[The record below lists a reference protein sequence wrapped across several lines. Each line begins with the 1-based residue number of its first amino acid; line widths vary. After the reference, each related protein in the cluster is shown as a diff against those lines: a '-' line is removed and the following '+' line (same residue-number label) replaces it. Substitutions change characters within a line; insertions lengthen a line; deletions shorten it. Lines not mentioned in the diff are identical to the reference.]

1 VPCGPTR
8 EAVQRRSVSI
18 IVAFVLITIL
28 LLVLL
33 NTKRWTGLVRGAR
46 GAKREL
52 EEEIK
57 HPED

>member
-1 VPCGPTR
+1 MGIV
-8 EAVQRRSVSI
+8 
-18 IVAFVLITIL
+18 VAFVLIAVL

-46 GAKREL
+46 GAKHEL

-57 HPED
+57 RPED

>member
-1 VPCGPTR
+1 MGIV
-8 EAVQRRSVSI
+8 
-18 IVAFVLITIL
+18 VAFIVITVL
-28 LLVLL
+28 LLFLL

-57 HPED
+57 RPED

>member
-1 VPCGPTR
+1 
-8 EAVQRRSVSI
+8 VSI
-18 IVAFVLITIL
+18 IVAFIVVTVL

-52 EEEIK
+52 EEEI
-57 HPED
+57 HRPED